1 MNPVRLILLL
11 AAIGGS
17 LAWLYV
23 GGGRGQFP
31 EVDPWYVDFL
41 VANTRNKD
49 AETSQALSSD
59 VVLVQF
65 REDEKAEY
73 SAWPPAPLD
82 YIMAMKRIAHHEPEV
97 VAFADSLHWDNESPE
112 FVLPLRQ
119 TLVAQPSVVFGF
131 EVSSSDAGTAALAPE
146 TKAFLETEMPS
157 MGEAEDSI
165 EAMPSFNQVV
175 GIPSKTLRVVG
186 QMGITT
192 IAGTSN
198 TPEGSVP
205 LLARYESKIVPTV
218 AAQAVTLYRRIP
230 YSVMRLRLGAGARL
244 SLGDRYVIPLDRTAA
259 VRVPKE
265 VDVPVVNALD
275 LLTPE
280 LGVPSEAVNK
290 EALGKKKIIVIS
302 HTKAGAEEART
313 IAAALSAP
321 AYHQASQR
329 WEWVVAGVTALLAFW
344 QARQGRLG
352 SLVFGF
358 AMVVLCVGAGIL
370 VFQTSL
376 IWCSPLPVVAVIAPS
391 TLWCFLW
398 PHRKAPRREEI
409 QPAEPEPA

>member
-1 MNPVRLILLL
+1 MNPVRLLLLL

-23 GGGRGQFP
+23 GGGRSQFP

-49 AETSQALSSD
+49 TDAAQTLSGD

-65 REDEKAEY
+65 REEDKAEY
-73 SAWPPAPLD
+73 STWPPAPLD
-82 YIMAMKRIAHHEPEV
+82 YIMAMKRIAAHEPEV
-97 VAFADSLHWDNESPE
+97 VAFADSLQWDDESPE
-112 FVLPLRQ
+112 FVLPLRK

-131 EVSSSDAGTAALAPE
+131 EVSSADAGSAPLTPE
-146 TKAFLETEMPS
+146 IKAFLETEMPS

-165 EAMPSFNQVV
+165 EAMPSFTQVV
-175 GIPSKTLRVVG
+175 GLPSKTLRVVG
-186 QMGITT
+186 QMGITAISGT
-192 IAGTSN
+192 RDTAGD
-198 TPEGSVP
+198 SVP

-259 VRVPKE
+259 VRVPEKISYPE
-265 VDVPVVNALD
+265 VNALD

-290 EALGKKKIIVIS
+290 EKLGKKKIVVIS
-302 HTKAGAEEART
+302 HTKAGADEART

-329 WEWVVAGVTALLAFW
+329 WEWVVAGVTTLLALW

-352 SLVFGF
+352 SLAFGF
-358 AMVVLCVGAGIL
+358 AILVLCVGTGTL
-370 VFQTSL
+370 LFQTSL
-376 IWCSPLPVVAVIAPS
+376 IWCSPLPVLAVVAPS

-398 PHRKAPRREEI
+398 PHQKAARREN
-409 QPAEPEPA
+409 ARHGEPEPA

>member
-1 MNPVRLILLL
+1 MNPVRLLLL
-11 AAIGGS
+11 LTAIGGS

-23 GGGRGQFP
+23 GGGRSQFP

-49 AETSQALSSD
+49 TNTTQSLSSD

-65 REDEKAEY
+65 REEDKAEY
-73 SAWPPAPLD
+73 STWPPAPLD

-97 VAFADSLHWDNESPE
+97 VAFADSLHWDNEAPE

-131 EVSSSDAGTAALAPE
+131 EVATSSTTDAPVTPE
-146 TKAFLETEMPS
+146 VKTFLETEMPS

-165 EAMPSFNQVV
+165 ESMPSFNQVV
-175 GIPSKTLRVVG
+175 GIPSKTLRVTG
-186 QMGITT
+186 QMGITAIPGT
-192 IAGTSN
+192 IN

-259 VRVPKE
+259 VRVPQE
-265 VDVPVVNALD
+265 VSVPVVNALD

-290 EALGKKKIIVIS
+290 EALGQKKD
-302 HTKAGAEEART
+302 HRH
-313 IAAALSAP
+313 LP
-321 AYHQASQR
+321 HQGWR
-329 WEWVVAGVTALLAFW
+329 G
-344 QARQGRLG
+344 
-352 SLVFGF
+352 
-358 AMVVLCVGAGIL
+358 
-370 VFQTSL
+370 
-376 IWCSPLPVVAVIAPS
+376 
-391 TLWCFLW
+391 
-398 PHRKAPRREEI
+398 
-409 QPAEPEPA
+409 

>member
-1 MNPVRLILLL
+1 MHPVRLFLLL
-11 AAIGGS
+11 AAIGSS

-23 GGGRGQFP
+23 GGGRSQFP

-49 AETSQALSSD
+49 AEGSQSLSSD

-65 REDEKAEY
+65 REEDRAEY
-73 SAWPPAPLD
+73 STWPPAPLD
-82 YIMAMKRIAHHEPEV
+82 YIMAMKRIASHEPEV
-97 VAFADSLHWDNESPE
+97 VAFADSLRWDNESPE
-112 FVLPLRQ
+112 FVLPLRK

-131 EVSSSDAGTAALAPE
+131 EVSSADAGTEPISPE
-146 TKAFLETEMPS
+146 IKAFLESEMPS

-165 EAMPSFNQVV
+165 EAMPSFTQVV

-244 SLGDRYVIPLDRTAA
+244 SLGDRYVIPLDRTAS
-259 VRVPKE
+259 VRVPEE
-265 VDVPVVNALD
+265 VSVPVVNALD

-290 EALGKKKIIVIS
+290 QALGKKKIIVIS
-302 HTKAGAEEART
+302 HTKAGAEDART

-329 WEWVVAGVTALLAFW
+329 WEWVVAGFAALLALW
-344 QARQGRLG
+344 QARQGRFG
-352 SLVFGF
+352 SLIFGF
-358 AMVVLCVGAGIL
+358 AILVVCVGAGIL
-370 VFQTSL
+370 VFQTTL
-376 IWCSPLPVVAVIAPS
+376 IWCSPLPVLAVVAPS

-398 PHRKAPRREEI
+398 PHRKAARREEI
-409 QPAEPEPA
+409 HPAEPEPA